1 MKLTVAE
8 RRKCFSAPEES
19 DLPRI
24 YDELRI
30 MKRFSAF
37 IIVFL
42 AFALVAGAMMS
53 GSRGELFAQERKRT
67 SAKHEVS
74 TPRKVVDF
82 TEKKKV
88 KEQKTESET
97 PAAEEPAPDAKA
109 DDKSTASGDSP
120 SAQPSDDDPYK
131 YRNPETDEYSY
142 GWLMVKAFLVVGLF
156 AAGFYFF
163 FKYLNKKGMLPNVGR
178 NVVQTIAVSAV
189 GQNKSIQV
197 VEIAGRI
204 LVVGV
209 TDHQISLISE
219 ITAKD
224 EIDRIR
230 LQSSKSTPVENFT
243 FQDFVAEHVDSL
255 VSFIGKIRARNERK
269 NKKHQRDA
277 GNRYDESDR
286 SDGSDRYDNERMD
299 YMREQRE
306 RLKRLNGYDHDKER

>member
-1 MKLTVAE
+1 VKPVNLTVAE
-8 RRKCFSAPEES
+8 RRKRFSAPEES

-42 AFALVAGAMMS
+42 SFALVAGAMMS
-53 GSRGELFAQERKRT
+53 GSRGEVFAQERRKT

-82 TEKKKV
+82 TEKKKA
-88 KEQKTESET
+88 KEQKAEPET
-97 PAAEEPAPDAKA
+97 PAAEEPAADAKA
-109 DDKSTASGDSP
+109 DDKTAAAGDSS
-120 SAQPSDDDPYK
+120 SAQPSEDDPYK

-142 GWLMVKAFLVVGLF
+142 GWLMLKAFLVVGLF

-163 FKYLNKKGMLPNVGR
+163 FKYLNRKGMLPNVGR

-197 VEIAGRI
+197 VEIAGRVLI
-204 LVVGV
+204 VGV

-255 VSFIGKIRARNERK
+255 VSFIGKFRARNERK
-269 NKKHQRDA
+269 NKKHHRDA
-277 GNRYDESDR
+277 GDRYDGSDR
-286 SDGSDRYDNERMD
+286 SDDYDNERMD